1 MSDREP
7 ELDRKKTI
15 RKYVICFAIGAAI
28 MALYMMTGGFQT
40 AQDAGERYRI
50 LCDAFS
56 IPGVLF
62 LGSGLL
68 TWAAGQG
75 TFDGMSYSCG
85 LFFKVI
91 NPFKKFEREEY
102 HAYVERKRTGRR
114 AKGSRLYLYITG
126 GVFLAVAGVFL
137 LLFYAVSE

>member
-1 MSDREP
+1 MSGREP
-7 ELDRKKTI
+7 EPDRKKLI
-15 RKYVICFAIGAAI
+15 RKYVICFAVGAAI
-28 MALYMMTGGFQT
+28 AALYMTTGGFWT
-40 AQDAGERYRI
+40 AQAAGERYRI

-56 IPGVLF
+56 IPGVLL

-102 HAYVERKRTGRR
+102 HDYVERKRDGRR
-114 AKGSRLYLYITG
+114 AKGSRLYLYVTG
-126 GVFLAVAGVFL
+126 GIFLAAAGVFL
-137 LLFYAVSE
+137 LLFYAVEA